1 MFRAILASGF
11 AASLGLFAP
20 AQAQSQHYQ
29 PGFPL
34 VYYHPVPAAPV
45 YPAHPRHH
53 SEWHGPQRYG
63 FHGADNRFG
72 QPVHAFRSVN
82 RGGVYLEVREQPRP
96 VRPATRFY
104 AYEDRPAYA
113 ERPYGY
119 AYRPRPNA
127 RNSYSSAYREDQGS
141 WRTRRD
147 GIVVVHPRG
156 PVIRPVPPSGDALV
170 VPGRS
175 GALVVTG
182 SRNVQ
187 PSRRTGPVDIVRPQ
201 PDGRRYRTIQPE

>member
-1 MFRAILASGF
+1 MFRAILVSGVI
-11 AASLGLFAP
+11 AWLGLVAP

-34 VYYHPVPAAPV
+34 AYYHPVPVPPV
-45 YPAHPRHH
+45 YGVHRRQHGG
-53 SEWHGPQRYG
+53 WHGAHRHGYHDGESRY
-63 FHGADNRFG
+63 G
-72 QPVHAFRSVN
+72 QPVYAFRSVN
-82 RGGVYLEVREQPRP
+82 RGGVYLEARQQLRP
-96 VRPATRFY
+96 VRRTTRFDGY
-104 AYEDRPAYA
+104 GDRAAYD

-127 RNSYSSAYREDQGS
+127 RNSFSSAYREDRGS

-147 GIVVVHPRG
+147 GIVIVQPRG
-156 PVIRPVPPSGDALV
+156 PIIRPVPPTRDALV

-182 SRNVQ
+182 SKNVQ
-187 PSRRTGPVDIVRPQ
+187 PSQRTGPVEIVRPQ
-201 PDGRRYRTIQPE
+201 RDGQRYRNVRQD